1 MDATITELIN
11 RRRHQILVHS
21 YLYYELGE
29 NIISDYDFDYWSK
42 ELVDLQ
48 RNYPEESKAV
58 KYYDEFKDFD
68 GSSGFDLPYDYPNI
82 QARGNQLLEAHRKRL
97 RG

>member
-1 MDATITELIN
+1 MDAVIIELIN

-29 NIISDYDFDYWSK
+29 SIISDYDFDYWSK

-48 RNYPEESKAV
+48 AQYPEESKAV
-58 KYYDEFKDFD
+58 KYYEEFKDFD
-68 GSSGFDLPYDYPNI
+68 GSSGFDLPYSMPNI
-82 QARGNQLLEAHRKRL
+82 QKTGDRLLVYRRK
-97 RG
+97 